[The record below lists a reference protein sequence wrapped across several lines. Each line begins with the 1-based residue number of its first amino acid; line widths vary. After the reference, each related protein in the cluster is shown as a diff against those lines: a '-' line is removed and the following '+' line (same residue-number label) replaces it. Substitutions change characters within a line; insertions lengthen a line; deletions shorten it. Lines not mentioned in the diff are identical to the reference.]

1 MESAKEKGLSSFFV
15 RTSDAEKCA
24 TDEQVARMIYATNS
38 PFHLGEYAE
47 FQKLIT
53 LKKSRRDADAS
64 GV

>member
-1 MESAKEKGLSSFFV
+1 MPKKRDYPAFFV

-38 PFHLGEYAE
+38 PFHLGENAE

-53 LKKSRRDADAS
+53 LKKSRRVADAS